1 MILSGKEILERMS
14 ADFPEKLVVTPLL
27 DKDRQLRPDSAGI
40 DVRLGQDF
48 IVADRVLL
56 DRIDPQAITQYQLA
70 GYLRRIHVPIGDT
83 FTLHPHQFALG
94 ATIEY
99 CRLPTDLSAEVMGR
113 SRWAR
118 VGLVIAMATFV
129 VPGFA
134 GSLTLELQN
143 LDDVPLNL
151 SPGLSVAQLVFF
163 QTLNL
168 GTRPISQFQCSI
180 GPEFPVLV
188 SDEEKAILKR
198 FNDARVRSSPL

>member
-1 MILSGKEILERMS
+1 MELN
-14 ADFPEKLVVTPLL
+14 FPDKLVVTPLL
-27 DKDRQLRPDSAGI
+27 DKAKQLHVGSACI

-56 DRIDPQAITQYQLA
+56 DRIDPREISQYMLA
-70 GYLRRIHVPIGDT
+70 GYLRRVHVPIGGT

-99 CRLPTDLSAEVMGR
+99 CRLPRDLSAEVMGR

-129 VPGFA
+129 VPGYA
-134 GSLTLELQN
+134 GCLTLELQN
-143 LDDVPLNL
+143 LGDVPLNL
-151 SPGLSVAQLVFF
+151 SPGLSVAQLVFY
-163 QTLNL
+163 QT
-168 GTRPISQFQCSI
+168 TPPDTVRTSQFQCSI

-188 SDEEKAILKR
+188 SDEEKAILKH
-198 FNDARVRSSPL
+198 FNDARMGSSPL

>member
-1 MILSGKEILERMS
+1 MILNGEDILERM
-14 ADFPEKLVVTPLL
+14 AMEFPDKLVVTPLL
-27 DKDRQLRPDSAGI
+27 DKDKQLRYDSVGI

-56 DRIDPQAITQYQLA
+56 DRIDPMKITQFQLA
-70 GYLRRIHVPIGDT
+70 GYLRRVHVPIGDI

-99 CRLPTDLSAEVMGR
+99 CRLPKDLSAEVMGR

-118 VGLVIAMATFV
+118 VGLIIAMATFV

-134 GSLTLELQN
+134 GCLTLELQN
-143 LDDVPLNL
+143 LGNVPLNL
-151 SPGLSVAQLVFF
+151 SPGLSVAQLVFY
-163 QTLNL
+163 QT
-168 GTRPISQFQCSI
+168 TPPETIFTSQFQCSI

-188 SDEEKAILKR
+188 SDEEKNILKR
-198 FNDARVRSSPL
+198 FHDARVGSSPL

>member
-1 MILSGKEILERMS
+1 MILSGQEILQRMK
-14 ADFPEKLVVTPLL
+14 ADFPDKLVVTPLL
-27 DKDRQLRPDSAGI
+27 DKDKQLRPGSAGI

-48 IVADRVLL
+48 IIADRALL
-56 DRIDPQAITQYQLA
+56 DRIDPQQITQYQLA
-70 GYLRRIHVPIGDT
+70 GYLRRVHVPIGDK

-99 CRLPTDLSAEVMGR
+99 CRLPRDLSAEVMGR

-134 GSLTLELQN
+134 GCLTLELQN
-143 LDDVPLNL
+143 LGDVPLNL
-151 SPGLSVAQLVFF
+151 IPGLSVAQLIFY
-163 QTLNL
+163 QTVPPD
-168 GTRPISQFQCSI
+168 TVSTSQFQCSI

-188 SDEEKAILKR
+188 SDEEKTILKQ
-198 FNDARVRSSPL
+198 FNDARVGSSPL